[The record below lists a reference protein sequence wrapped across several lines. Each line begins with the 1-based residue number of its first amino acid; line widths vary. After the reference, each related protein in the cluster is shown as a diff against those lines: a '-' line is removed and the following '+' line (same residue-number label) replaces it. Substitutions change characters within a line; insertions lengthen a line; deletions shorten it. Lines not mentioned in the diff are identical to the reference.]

1 MQDQIE
7 FRRKLGARVR
17 KLREQKG
24 WSQETFAHETG
35 MARSFTSALELG
47 KKDIR
52 LSTMFKLCSIF
63 GLALRQLLKNLD

>member
-47 KKDIR
+47 RKDIR
-52 LSTMFKLCSIF
+52 LSTMFKLCDIF
-63 GLALRQLLKNLD
+63 GLTIRQLLKNLD

>member
-52 LSTMFKLCSIF
+52 LSTMFKLCDIF
-63 GLALRQLLKNLD
+63 GLTLRQLLKNLD

>member
-17 KLREQKG
+17 KFREQKG

-52 LSTMFKLCSIF
+52 LSTMFKLCDIF
-63 GLALRQLLKNLD
+63 GLTIRQLLKNLD

>member
-1 MQDQIE
+1 MQDPIE

-52 LSTMFKLCSIF
+52 LSTMFKLCDIF
-63 GLALRQLLKNLD
+63 GLTLRQLLKNLD